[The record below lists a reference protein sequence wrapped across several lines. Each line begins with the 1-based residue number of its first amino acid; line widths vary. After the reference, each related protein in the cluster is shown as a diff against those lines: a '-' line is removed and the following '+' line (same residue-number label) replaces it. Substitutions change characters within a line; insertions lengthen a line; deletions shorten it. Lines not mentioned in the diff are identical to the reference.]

1 MRCASYSARRSS
13 THSDSHSVPH
23 MAIRVLIVDDEP
35 AARARIRRLL
45 KDESDVDVVGEASD
59 GASAVRAITE
69 LEPDVLFLDIQ
80 MPESDGFD
88 VLARLP
94 NERRPLVVFVTAYDQ
109 YALKAF
115 EVHALDYLL
124 KPFDAERFR
133 ASFARVRERLAQ
145 DQRTDVQLVRS
156 LLDELRSGRTDL
168 EKLVKGERRHLERIM
183 VRSSGKITFVKVS
196 ELDWLEAS
204 GNYVRLHTARGS
216 HLIRETLSNLEARLD
231 PHQFVRI
238 HRSTIVNLDRVKEMQ
253 PWFSGDYLVILHSG
267 VKLKLSRSFREAIE
281 SEGIGT
287 RE

>member
-1 MRCASYSARRSS
+1 M
-13 THSDSHSVPH
+13 P
-23 MAIRVLIVDDEP
+23 IRVLIVDDEP

-45 KDESDVDVVGEASD
+45 KDESDVDVVGESTD
-59 GASAVRAITE
+59 GASAVRAVVE
-69 LEPDVLFLDIQ
+69 LKPDVVFLDIQ

-88 VLARLP
+88 VLERLP
-94 NERRPLVVFVTAYDQ
+94 RDQRPLVVFVTAYDQ
-109 YALKAF
+109 YALRAF

-133 ASFARVRERLAQ
+133 ASFARVRERLAR
-145 DQRTDVQLVRS
+145 DQRTEAGLVRS
-156 LLDELRSGRTDL
+156 LLEELKSGRADL
-168 EKLVKGERRHLERIM
+168 EKLVRGAPRHLDRIM
-183 VRSSGKITFVKVS
+183 VRSSGKITFVKVA

-216 HLIRETLSNLEARLD
+216 HLIRETLSGLESRLD
-231 PHQFVRI
+231 PNQFVRI

-281 SEGIGT
+281 GEGIGASG
-287 RE
+287 